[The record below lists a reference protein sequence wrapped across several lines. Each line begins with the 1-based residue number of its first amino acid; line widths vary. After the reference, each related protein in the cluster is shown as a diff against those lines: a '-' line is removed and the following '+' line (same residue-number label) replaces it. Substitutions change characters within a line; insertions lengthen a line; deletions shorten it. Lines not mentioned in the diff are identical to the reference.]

1 MNPVILIG
9 PPPIP
14 SGSCDVLLE
23 LPYCYACRC
32 NDLTVKMHN
41 SSLGPIRH
49 CNVCGNAQD
58 FMLKRCPHPRCS
70 AEQGVSTSCF
80 NRRPNTMLDCVYF
93 CSVEHASETF
103 VPRVTAIHVE
113 DGNDLTLTKA
123 MPMCT
128 TMRDILNQFD
138 LSHDYFLYV
147 DGMVASLDTLFFAVQ
162 DAKTILLVEENSP
175 KPKPKAK
182 PKSKPKKAPRSEDAK
197 GASGD
202 EEDAY
207 GEDEEKNR
215 KHKRTRVKT
224 TTATKE
230 DLKRMDFTTDAS
242 RWIVRTMKNMGTDV
256 EPFEVKFTTKQ
267 GMYCICVPIHVSA
280 VERYKDV
287 LIPQENL
294 TRPCYLMW
302 HLFILECGT
311 DEEEQHERFNELM
324 AAYRED
330 RLKNYLEQ

>member
-1 MNPVILIG
+1 MNPIILIG

-14 SGSCDVLLE
+14 SGSCDALLE

-32 NDLTVKMHN
+32 NDLTVKVHN
-41 SSLGPIRH
+41 SSIGPIRH

-58 FMLKRCPHPRCS
+58 FMLKQCPHPRCS

-80 NRRPNTMLDCVYF
+80 NRRPSTMLDCVYF

-113 DGNDLTLTKA
+113 HGKALALTKA
-123 MPMCT
+123 MPICT
-128 TMRDILNQFD
+128 TIRDILNQFD
-138 LSHDYFLYV
+138 LSHDYSLYV

-162 DAKTILLVEENSP
+162 DAKKILLVEENPP
-175 KPKPKAK
+175 KNKAK
-182 PKSKPKKAPRSEDAK
+182 PKPKPKKAPRSED
-197 GASGD
+197 
-202 EEDAY
+202 EDAEGAF
-207 GEDEEKNR
+207 GEEEEER
-215 KHKRTRVKT
+215 KPKRTRIKT

-230 DLKRMDFTTDAS
+230 DLRRLDFTSAAC
-242 RWIVRTMKNMGTDV
+242 RWIVRTVKNMDTSV

-280 VERYKDV
+280 LERYKDV

-294 TRPCYLMW
+294 TRPCYLNW

-311 DEEEQHERFNELM
+311 EEEEQHERFNELM
-324 AAYRED
+324 AAHRED